1 MGQEINF
8 YEVIKDILS
17 QRLKP
22 PYAKKEIKATIM
34 GAIGG
39 ADYISAITAYLWG
52 AYNNFDSVAKIAFKE
67 IFFDD
72 LKIHN
77 ASAFYFFSFY
87 FLNDFKRTGFD
98 RREES
103 DRRDS
108 YSLDFFQEKIIERRQ
123 GRDRRKNQ
131 ETRLNWTRVT
141 KWVSV
146 PFNTEEG
153 IRGVDQ
159 ADSPVEK
166 KLQRL
171 DDNHVAS
178 EICLR
183 PDEEM
188 DIRSLNGILSALI
201 IYFDIYIKQGRT
213 EWLHGL
219 DEEIFERAKKVMIKL
234 TER

>member
-8 YEVIKDILS
+8 YEVIKNILS
-17 QRLKP
+17 ERLKP
-22 PYAKKEIKATIM
+22 PYMKKEIKAAIM
-34 GAIGG
+34 EAIGG

-52 AYNNFDSVAKIAFKE
+52 AYNNFDSGAKIAFKE

-98 RREES
+98 RRDES

-153 IRGVDQ
+153 IRGEDQ

-166 KLQRL
+166 KVRQL
-171 DDNHVAS
+171 DNHVAS

-213 EWLHGL
+213 EWLHSL